1 MSNADE
7 ARAEL
12 EAERARGFSL
22 GKLVNFFRAIVQQ
35 LRFRRRYGK
44 SYRVNK
50 LSSDRAS
57 ATTEKHIP
65 KHRAE

>member
-12 EAERARGFSL
+12 EAERAHGFSL
-22 GKLVNFFRAIVQQ
+22 GKLVELFRAVIQQ
-35 LRFRRRYGK
+35 LRFRRKYGK
-44 SYRVNK
+44 TYRGNQ
-50 LSSDRAS
+50 LRGAGSGAGTQERL
-57 ATTEKHIP
+57 P